1 MNRDKVLDDAKKTI
15 NGQRAKDYGDAY
27 DNFTR
32 IADGWNIIIKEAQCT
47 NGYDTPQ
54 HVALMMDWVKTA
66 RLLND
71 LSHEDSWVDKAGY
84 SALGAECGYRES
96 EIQKRLQLFIG
107 NKDAKKSIR
116 E

>member
-1 MNRDKVLDDAKKTI
+1 
-15 NGQRAKDYGDAY
+15 
-27 DNFTR
+27 
-32 IADGWNIIIKEAQCT
+32 
-47 NGYDTPQ
+47 
-54 HVALMMDWVKTA
+54 MMDWVKTA